1 MYKSIPALDI
11 LQPVG
16 FVGQTSMV
24 KESSSLLGTDKF
36 LFIPLQAQAPSG
48 KPWWRREWIG
58 GGPVPS
64 ILLSFHLNLMY
75 LAINRHGIAR
85 HQTLASLLGLHLK
98 IKDGEGREAFRRNA
112 FDFAY
117 LPGHLDAL

>member
-36 LFIPLQAQAPSG
+36 FIPLQAQASIR
-48 KPWWRREWIG
+48 KPWWRREWG
-58 GGPVPS
+58 LVGDQFLYPPLFP
-64 ILLSFHLNLMY
+64 LLQPHVFSNKQAWALQDT
-75 LAINRHGIAR
+75 RH
-85 HQTLASLLGLHLK
+85 
-98 IKDGEGREAFRRNA
+98 
-112 FDFAY
+112 
-117 LPGHLDAL
+117 